1 MSPLQHKAPSIFHAA
16 ACLCVLLLAAC
27 SDGSSTEAP
36 APAVTEAPSTPEPT
50 GPLLFVTNEIEG
62 TVSVID
68 TGSRTVVR
76 TIQVGKRPRGIRA
89 NRDGSKI
96 FVALSGSPIG
106 GPGVDESKLPPPE
119 RRYDGVGVIDVKS
132 GVLEKI
138 LPSGTDP
145 EQFALSADGRH
156 LFIANEDA
164 GETTVLD
171 VNAGSI
177 VKVIKVG
184 GEPEGVDIGPDGSFV
199 YVTAEA
205 DNRVFVIDTSSLSV
219 VKTIDVGP
227 RPRSTGFVPTAP
239 IAYVSAENDGTV
251 YVLDTKTHTLKSKLP
266 IPGTNARPMG
276 VVASPDGRFVYVTTG
291 RGRTLV
297 KVDVTTNRVV
307 GTPLDVG
314 ERPWGVAIS
323 ADGRTLYTANGQSND
338 VTFIDA
344 DSWSVS
350 ARVTVGDR
358 PWGLVVLPS

>member
-1 MSPLQHKAPSIFHAA
+1 MSRFQSARFFTVPAA
-16 ACLCVLLLAAC
+16 ACLGLLLVSAC
-27 SDGSSTEAP
+27 SSGSPRETPASTTAASQVAP
-36 APAVTEAPSTPEPT
+36 QTS

-68 TGSRTVVR
+68 TGSRALVR

-89 NRDGSKI
+89 NEDGSEV
-96 FVALSGSPIG
+96 FVALSGSPMG

-132 GVLEKI
+132 GRLEKI

-171 VNAGSI
+171 VEAGTI

-184 GEPEGVDIGPDGSFV
+184 GEPEGVDLSPDGRFV

-205 DNRVFVIDTSSLSV
+205 DNQVFVIDTGSLSV
-219 VKTIDVGP
+219 VKRIDVGP

-239 IAYVSAENDGTV
+239 VAYVSAENDGNI
-251 YVLDTKTHTLKSKLP
+251 YVVDTKTHTLISKLP

-291 RGRTLV
+291 RGRTIV
-297 KVDVTTNRVV
+297 KIDVATNAII
-307 GTPLDVG
+307 GAPLDVG

-338 VTFIDA
+338 VSFISA
-344 DSWSVS
+344 ETWTVT
-350 ARVTVGDR
+350 ARVKVGER
-358 PWGLVVLPS
+358 PWGLVLLP